1 MRIGTWNLERHGDS
15 DRIRLQ
21 RTLIDSKCADV
32 FVLTEVHRAFDC
44 GGWTVERSIKST
56 HSDHAG
62 DSWVAVVSQGLDL
75 SESTLSPRNSSV
87 AGQYVV
93 GGELLIV
100 YGSVLPW
107 LRAPDQAPDLAL
119 PNEPY
124 VDMFARIVREQ
135 VEDLRTMKQAHSK
148 AIIVWAGDFNQ
159 TLSGSNSGGSN
170 ISRKL
175 LKDTLADL
183 GLVAW
188 NEHLAHAIPGLKTI
202 DLICGPTSRPVKVI
216 ERFDSVFDGHKLSD
230 HAGYLIEI

>member
-15 DRIRLQ
+15 DLIRRQ
-21 RTLIDSKCADV
+21 RALIDSKCADV
-32 FVLTEVHRAFDC
+32 FVLTEVHRSFDC
-44 GGWTVERSIKST
+44 RGWTVDRSITST

-62 DSWVAVVSQGLDL
+62 DSWVAVVSQDLGL
-75 SESTLSPRNSSV
+75 SERTLPPRSCSV
-87 AGQYVV
+87 AGQYEI

-100 YGSVLPW
+100 YGTVLPW

-124 VDMFARIVREQ
+124 VDMFARTVREQ
-135 VEDLRTMKQAHSK
+135 AGDLRTMKQPHSK

-170 ISRKL
+170 ISRTL

-202 DLICGPTSRPVKVI
+202 DLICGPTNRPVKAI
-216 ERFDSVFDGHKLSD
+216 ERFDPVFDGHKLSD
-230 HAGYLIEI
+230 HAGYLVEI